1 MPAYALA
8 WLAFGIVHSLSARDA
23 PKALLRRLTGRATRL
38 AWNLIALAQLAAVL
52 EIGRATVARTEFDRP
67 EWLAALQVACL
78 LAGAIVL
85 VRCRQCYDLGRLAG
99 LTQLREDT
107 PDDEPF
113 RATGLLAYVRHPLYL
128 GCILFLAGLVR
139 DPLSLQTA
147 LFATAYFLVGLH
159 FEERALLRR
168 LGPAYTTYRACVPAL
183 LPWRGRA
190 LPET

>member
-23 PKALLRRLTGRATRL
+23 PKALLRRAAGRATRL
-38 AWNLIALAQLAAVL
+38 AWNLIAIAQLAAVL
-52 EIGRATVARTEFDRP
+52 AIGRATVAQTAFDRP
-67 EWLAALQVACL
+67 EWLAALQLACL

-99 LTQLREDT
+99 LTQLGRDT

-128 GCILFLAGLVR
+128 GCILTLAGLIR
-139 DPLSLQTA
+139 DRLSLQTA
-147 LFATAYFLVGLH
+147 LFATTYFLVGLH

-168 LGPAYTTYRACVPAL
+168 LGPTYAAYRARVPAL

-190 LPET
+190 WRQT